1 MLQGGRKV
9 RQPKVNRFSILND
22 NPRWFISTYFILNM
36 YANKLVNIVFDG
48 ATLGV
53 DDLMETLGDRSGRGA
68 QVVDVLSVLC
78 LEQEIFLER

>member
-1 MLQGGRKV
+1 
-9 RQPKVNRFSILND
+9 
-22 NPRWFISTYFILNM
+22 M

-53 DDLMETLGDRSGRGA
+53 DDLMETFGDRSGRGA

-78 LEQEIFLER
+78 FEQGIF